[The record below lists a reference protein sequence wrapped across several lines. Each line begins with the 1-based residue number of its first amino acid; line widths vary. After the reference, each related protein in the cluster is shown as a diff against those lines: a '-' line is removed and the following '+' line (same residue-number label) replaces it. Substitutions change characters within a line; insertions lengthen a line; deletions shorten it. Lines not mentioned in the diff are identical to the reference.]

1 MVAEPGGPRKR
12 IDGQIVELSIKAGE
26 GLLVELKAKGSITE
40 LISRLLGETS
50 SEKQTYSRFQESS
63 SVDRESRDRTLQST
77 VEQIHDDP
85 VPEMVEQLVK
95 LPKTVSQDEIQT
107 VQTMEV
113 PLLQFNKVVDANVVV
128 QAGP

>member
-12 IDGQIVELSIKAGE
+12 IDEQIVELCIKAGE
-26 GLLVELKAKGSITE
+26 GLLVEELKALDHGIDQP
-40 LISRLLGETS
+40 IAGETS

-63 SVDRESRDRTLQST
+63 SVDRESQDRTLHST

-95 LPKTVSQDEIQT
+95 LPKTESQDEIGSSSSHF
-107 VQTMEV
+107 V
-113 PLLQFNKVVDANVVV
+113 PRSLRNFAFAFAQ
-128 QAGP
+128 